1 MAFPLA
7 SGFVVWLVG
16 IFASMTMF
24 KKAHRFIHHSH
35 CVIAGICV
43 TLGVGFIWLALD
55 ITSDNR
61 VLADDP
67 IPNTP
72 IGQAKGLYPGRVV
85 WVHDPNA
92 TDWNGSGSGNG
103 YWWEPNHT
111 NQHFV
116 DNMIS
121 KAIQRLAGEKDDFE
135 AWDTV
140 LRHFNQS
147 KGNGN
152 IGYQPGEKFAVKVN
166 LSTCNRRLGSVNT
179 TTYEKISYLN
189 NIDTSPQMI
198 VALLRQLVY
207 KLGVEQSDISVG
219 DTSAYFPNHYW
230 NICHTEFPDVNY
242 IDPNGNL
249 GRTKVE
255 YSTIV
260 QHWSQGGSTPYETD
274 YLPKSFAEA
283 DYIIN
288 LACLKG
294 HAAGITLCAKNNYGS
309 YIRLP
314 DESGYFNL
322 HSSLPSSSYDPCLC
336 HYRALVDVMGHPHLG
351 GKTLL
356 YFIDG
361 LYGGYR
367 WAGVPYK
374 FQMSPFNNDWPS
386 SLFISQ
392 DPVAIDSVGLDFLW
406 EEWPSVVRVAA
417 VDDYLHEAA
426 EANNPPSGTFY
437 DPNGDGNGIGSL
449 GVHEHW
455 NNALDKQYSRNL
467 GSGNGIEL
475 ISVTLTH
482 HKGDINTDGIVD
494 FEDLGILAG
503 QWLQPPGTPSADIAP
518 PPTGDDIV
526 NFLDFAILADHWL
539 EDNRQ

>member
-1 MAFPLA
+1 LFSLIWFLIRVIPKPSRATYPCQRAAAPLA
-7 SGFVVWLVG
+7 SGFLVWLLGTIGSVS
-16 IFASMTMF
+16 ALRRAKDHLRRSQYL
-24 KKAHRFIHHSH
+24 
-35 CVIAGICV
+35 IAAICIIV
-43 TLGVGFIWLALD
+43 GVGSVWLAHSF
-55 ITSDNR
+55 TNEKPAF
-61 VLADDP
+61 ADAP
-67 IPNTP
+67 IPNVP
-72 IGQAKGLYPGRVV
+72 IGEAKGLHPGRVV
-85 WVHDPNA
+85 WIYDPNA
-92 TDWNGSGSGNG
+92 TDWNGPGSGNG

-116 DNMIS
+116 DNMMS
-121 KAIQRLAGEKDDFE
+121 KAIQRLVSETDDFE
-135 AWDTV
+135 AWDTI
-140 LRHFNQS
+140 LRHFNQN
-147 KGNGN
+147 KGKGN
-152 IGYQPGEKFAVKVN
+152 IGYQLGEKFAVKVN
-166 LSTCNRRLGSVNT
+166 LSTCNRRLGSVNP

-207 KLGVEQSDISVG
+207 KVGVEQSDISVG

-230 NICHTEFPDVNY
+230 NICHTEFPNVKY
-242 IDPNGNL
+242 LDPNGNL
-249 GRTKVE
+249 GRTKTE

-260 QHWSQGGSTPYETD
+260 QHWSNGESTSYETD
-274 YLPKSFAEA
+274 YLPKSLAEA

-322 HSSLPSSSYDPCLC
+322 HSSLASSNYDPCLC
-336 HYRALVDVMGHPHLG
+336 HYRALVDVMGHPNLG

-356 YFIDG
+356 YLIDG

-367 WAGVPYK
+367 WDGIPHK
-374 FQMSPFNNDWPS
+374 FKMSPFNNDWPS

-406 EEWPSVVRVAA
+406 EEWPSVVRVAG

-426 EANNPPSGTFY
+426 EANSPPSGTFY
-437 DPNGDGNGIGSL
+437 DPNGDGNGIDSL

-455 NNALDKQYSRNL
+455 NNAIDKQYSRNL
-467 GSGNGIEL
+467 SNGNGIEL
-475 ISVTLTH
+475 VSVTLVQ
-482 HKGDINTDGIVD
+482 K
-494 FEDLGILAG
+494 
-503 QWLQPPGTPSADIAP
+503 
-518 PPTGDDIV
+518 
-526 NFLDFAILADHWL
+526 
-539 EDNRQ
+539 RY